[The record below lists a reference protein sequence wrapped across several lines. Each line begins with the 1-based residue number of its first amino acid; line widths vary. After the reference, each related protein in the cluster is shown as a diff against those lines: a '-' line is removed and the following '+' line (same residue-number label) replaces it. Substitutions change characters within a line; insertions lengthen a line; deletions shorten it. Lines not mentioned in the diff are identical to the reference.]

1 MVQPDPNIE
10 NSFREIIIPSTLR
23 DAKRPEHVILKE
35 VERCGFGQEA
45 VFAIKLALEEAM
57 TNAVKHGNG
66 SDPSKQITV
75 RFAVDDTR
83 AVIIVRDE
91 GGGFRASG
99 VPDPTQPNRLTLPT
113 GRGIM
118 LMRAYM
124 DEVSYRHDGT
134 EVRLVKLN
142 R

>member
-66 SDPSKQITV
+66 SDPSKLPA
-75 RFAVDDTR
+75 F
-83 AVIIVRDE
+83 
-91 GGGFRASG
+91 GGARSHATEP
-99 VPDPTQPNRLTLPT
+99 PDPADRTRHHADARLY
-113 GRGIM
+113 G
-118 LMRAYM
+118 
-124 DEVSYRHDGT
+124 
-134 EVRLVKLN
+134 
-142 R
+142 